1 MLLLSTIISRFFF
14 VYMLLLFVRI
24 FGSWFPELQR
34 TRFMQFVAFCV
45 DPYLN
50 FFRGI
55 LPPFGMLDL
64 SPILAFFALNVLEWV
79 VQNLIILIA
88 VALA

>member
-1 MLLLSTIISRFFF
+1 MLFLLETVSRFFL

-24 FGSWFPELQR
+24 IGSWFPELQR
-34 TRFMQFVAFCV
+34 TRFMQFIAFCV

-50 FFRGI
+50 FFRKL
-55 LPPFGMLDL
+55 LPPLGMMDL
-64 SPILAFFALNVLEWV
+64 SPILAFFALNILEWAV
-79 VQNLIILIA
+79 KNLIILVA